1 MHTVVLTKGVP
12 DFREGVVSFDE
23 EGHLE
28 RGKTPTV
35 MNPND
40 RFALQAALQTKV
52 RHGGRVSVMSMG
64 PPGYKDVLREAM
76 ESVYADDLY
85 LVSDREMAA
94 ADTWATAI
102 TLSAAIE
109 QFEEPPDVVFAGFK
123 TADGETGHTG
133 PQTAWC
139 LDASLVTHVV
149 AMAIDE
155 EDDEDG
161 PARLRAERLV
171 EGDVTEVETVE
182 TDLPTF
188 VVTDPEFEPSYRT
201 ARDRLTLKDLRA
213 ETAARAESY
222 EDHLTV
228 WDHADLNLDPD
239 YIGLDGSPTIVSSVD
254 PIPKAPAEREAT
266 MVDPADEEG
275 MAEVFAELTPFAPG
289 GGGEG
294 GSEAVADGGTPDASG
309 GAPAPA
315 DDEADGGDS
324 R

>member
-1 MHTVVLTKGVP
+1 MVVLTKGVP
-12 DFREGVVSFDE
+12 DFREGQVSFDE
-23 EGHLE
+23 DGHLE

-64 PPGYKDVLREAM
+64 PPGYGEVLQEAM
-76 ESVYADDLY
+76 ASVYADDLY
-85 LVSDREMAA
+85 LISDREMAA

-109 QFEEPPDVVFAGFK
+109 KLEDPPDLLFAGFK

-133 PQTAWC
+133 PQTCWC
-139 LDASLVTHVV
+139 LDAPMVTHVV
-149 AMAIDE
+149 SMAV
-155 EDDEDG
+155 DEDEG
-161 PARLRAERLV
+161 ETGRLRAKRLV
-171 EGDVTEVETVE
+171 EGDVEEIETVA
-182 TDLPTF
+182 TDLPAF

-201 ARDRLTLKDLRA
+201 ATHRLTLKDLR
-213 ETAARAESY
+213 ERTQQRAESY
-222 EDHLTV
+222 EDHLTT

-266 MVDPADEEG
+266 MVDPSDREG
-275 MAEVFAELTPFAPG
+275 MAAVLEEMRPLAANGGPGTAEA
-289 GGGEG
+289 
-294 GSEAVADGGTPDASG
+294 
-309 GAPAPA
+309 
-315 DDEADGGDS
+315 GGD
-324 R
+324 